1 MKQMK
6 QMKKVALL
14 LCAVFVIGMVA
25 GCSSFDASAYLKA
38 VLDNS
43 YKNDPTGFVDQ
54 KIATKEEADKLYE
67 DGLDQELDSFMTGA
81 NVKLSDDVK
90 ENFRGIFADLFKAAD
105 YKVGEAKKQ
114 SDGSYEVTVEYKTLK
129 VFKNAYAT
137 YSKKLEDIDA
147 SKFESQQEV
156 YDAVFQTLADC
167 LKDELASPEYGD
179 TQTMDITISIKDK
192 LYTPDENDLATLEQA
207 LFDMDQFGE

>member
-129 VFKNAYAT
+129 VFKNAYTT
-137 YSKKLEDIDA
+137 Y
-147 SKFESQQEV
+147 
-156 YDAVFQTLADC
+156 
-167 LKDELASPEYGD
+167 
-179 TQTMDITISIKDK
+179 
-192 LYTPDENDLATLEQA
+192 
-207 LFDMDQFGE
+207 